1 MFFVQQ
7 NSPFGAGLSK
17 RLSLYTKPSNPFPA
31 SKRSAW
37 TKANA
42 KKSGGCFQGWRMS
55 WRCGMPERRRS
66 RPYRA
71 SAYHGMASG
80 HDLCGKIPRFK
91 RGNAKSLRAARQISF
106 FRGKTADADT
116 TRPAMKRGKTTRWF
130 RNAFVVLG
138 DVTYEAFLGACVSP
152 ASCPYR
158 ASVYRRLGSGH
169 DLRGKIPRFKR
180 GNAKSLW
187 AARQISFFRGK
198 TADAIQQGRQ

>member
-1 MFFVQQ
+1 MEGSIVSQKTEVLRQADLLERAFGLFFDGLAAPRARGAMFFVQQ
-7 NSPFGAGLSK
+7 KSPFGAGLSK

-80 HDLCGKIPRFK
+80 HDLCGKSPRFK

-116 TRPAMKRGKTTRWF
+116 TEPAMETRK
-130 RNAFVVLG
+130 N
-138 DVTYEAFLGACVSP
+138 D
-152 ASCPYR
+152 
-158 ASVYRRLGSGH
+158 
-169 DLRGKIPRFKR
+169 
-180 GNAKSLW
+180 
-187 AARQISFFRGK
+187 AAV
-198 TADAIQQGRQ
+198 

>member
-71 SAYHGMASG
+71 SAYHRLGSG
-80 HDLCGKIPRFK
+80 HDLRGKIPRFK

-106 FRGKTADADT
+106 FHGKTADAIHEGGNGN
-116 TRPAMKRGKTTRWF
+116 AEKRRGS
-130 RNAFVVLG
+130 L
-138 DVTYEAFLGACVSP
+138 EALSRFWEARHKRRFWTHARRRLR
-152 ASCPYR
+152 PYR
-158 ASVYRRLGSGH
+158 APVYHRLGSGH

-180 GNAKSLW
+180 GNAKSL
-187 AARQISFFRGK
+187 RLRGK
-198 TADAIQQGRQ
+198 YPFFAGKRRMRIQRGRQ